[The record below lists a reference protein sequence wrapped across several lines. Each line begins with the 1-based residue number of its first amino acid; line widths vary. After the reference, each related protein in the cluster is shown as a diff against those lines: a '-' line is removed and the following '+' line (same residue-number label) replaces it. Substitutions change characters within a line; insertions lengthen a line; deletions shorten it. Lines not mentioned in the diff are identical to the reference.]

1 MTAADLFRLL
11 KDTAKAFFDAHPSR
25 LAAAISFYGAFSL
38 APMTVLG
45 VMLTGWYARD
55 SSFLTNFSLTLRALL
70 GAHNARTVEGMVEL
84 TAHGDWG
91 IQVPVFSLVSLLF
104 GAAGIFGEVQ
114 AALNTIWHAP
124 PAESFWKGYLRQRAW
139 TFVMLLCAGVLLAG
153 SLTAFAFLTVLANY
167 FASHTNLHIDTL
179 RIGHGILSF
188 VLVSAIFSLVY
199 KALPDVILHWRDVLL
214 GGVVTSTLFTLGKAI
229 MGWYLGRFG
238 VASVYGPAGA
248 MMAMLFWLYYSSF
261 IFLFGAH
268 LTFAYA
274 RRYGSLAPPPGSGL
288 PPLEPA
294 PKPRK
299 KRATERARFRL
310 LSRMRRQTVDR
321 ISKRKNSE

>member
-1 MTAADLFRLL
+1 MSAAELYRLL
-11 KDTAKAFFDAHPSR
+11 KDTSQAFFDAHPSR

-45 VMLTGWYARD
+45 VLVTGWYARD
-55 SSFLTNFSLTLRALL
+55 ASFLQNFSLTLRALL
-70 GAHNARTVEGMVEL
+70 GVHNARTVEGMVAL
-84 TAHGDWG
+84 MAQGSWG
-91 IQVPVFSLVSLLF
+91 IQVPLFSLVSLLF

-124 PAESFWKGYLRQRAW
+124 VAESFWKGYLRQRAW
-139 TFVMLLCAGVLLAG
+139 TFVMLLCAGALLAG

-167 FASHTNLHIDTL
+167 FASHADIPFDGM
-179 RIGHGILSF
+179 RVGHGLLSF

-199 KALPDVILHWRDVLL
+199 KALPDVILRWKDVLL
-214 GGVVTSTLFTLGKAI
+214 GGVITSLLFTAGKGV

-248 MMAMLFWLYYSSF
+248 LMAMLFWLYYSSF

-268 LTFAYA
+268 LTYVYA

-288 PPLEPA
+288 PPREPA
-294 PKPRK
+294 PKPRA
-299 KRATERARFRL
+299 RATERPRFRL
-310 LSRMRRQTVDR
+310 LARRR
-321 ISKRKNSE
+321 HELRRPSKRRDQ